1 MRYTFSEMF
10 EGLSGTTLDPQRLG
24 EEIDQL
30 RIDGDGVVTWEDI
43 VEFGRKKRRSQ
54 CGKGLEWDNKIAA
67 EYHRKEQARGLVRS
81 LKIKK
86 RGREVRAFVHVP
98 GHKGY
103 YSFEEVMATEEM
115 REEVIAKYAKRLT
128 AIQEETKAMKEFAK
142 VNREIEKVRIAQRDK
157 RKAA

>member
-10 EGLSGTTLDPQRLG
+10 GAIEGITLDHQRLG

-30 RIDGDGVVTWEDI
+30 RINGDGIVTWEDI
-43 VEFGRKKRRSQ
+43 VEFGREKRRSQ
-54 CGKGLEWDNKIAA
+54 CGKGLEWDNKVAA
-67 EYHRKEQARGLVRS
+67 EHYRKEQARRLIRS

-86 RGREVRAFVHVP
+86 QGKEVRAFMHVP
-98 GHKGY
+98 GQAGY
-103 YSFEEVMATEEM
+103 YSFEEVMATEKM

-142 VNREIEKVRIAQRDK
+142 VNREIEKFRTARRDK
-157 RKAA
+157 RAA